1 MKLPGNLA
9 LLSPHKYTLTCPNE
23 IVSFA
28 HPKLDKRLGVC
39 QNGLISKREQD
50 RMKRKAYT
58 IEVTDRNG
66 KTELINIQ
74 ATSDN
79 HAEIIRA
86 RIQGRKN

>member
-1 MKLPGNLA
+1 
-9 LLSPHKYTLTCPNE
+9 
-23 IVSFA
+23 
-28 HPKLDKRLGVC
+28 
-39 QNGLISKREQD
+39 
-50 RMKRKAYT
+50 MKRKAYT